1 MDFVFTLIKAE
12 LLTLKKQKPF
22 SPEAKRAFV
31 VGVAGFEPATL
42 WSQTIN
48 KPFFINFHFNFKR
61 VIKYIDIQVF
71 CL

>member
-12 LLTLKKQKPF
+12 LLTLKKQNPF
-22 SPEAKRAFV
+22 SPEAKRAFF

-48 KPFFINFHFNFKR
+48 KPFLSIFTLIQY
-61 VIKYIDIQVF
+61 VIKYIDIQVY
-71 CL
+71 C